1 MKADI
6 HPTNYRPV
14 VFKDTSSGDEFIMA
28 STVDTQ
34 ETTTVDGTE
43 YPLVKVHI
51 SSSSHPFYTGKEK
64 VLDIEGRVDR
74 FKAKAKRAQK
84 ARAQKAKQT
93 KQPDTDDDQAE
104 NDQPEVTKIGDP
116 AANKK
121 SK

>member
-28 STVDTQ
+28 STVETK
-34 ETTTVDGTE
+34 ETTTVDGTD

-64 VLDIEGRVDR
+64 VMDIEGRVDR
-74 FKAKAKRAQK
+74 FKAKAERAKK
-84 ARAQKAKQT
+84 ARAKKT
-93 KQPDTDDDQAE
+93 KQSNKSTSDNNQDDNQPD
-104 NDQPEVTKIGDP
+104 VTKIGDP
-116 AANKK
+116 TANKK